1 MIIAFYIEDRFFLLW
16 PQRRTTFNRDILNNR
31 KFYWGIFCL
40 YVKAIMYFRFI
51 PHNVGCIDGQKVFN
65 MCPHCVHWMILTIYM
80 MSLHRTLLHFTYP
93 SRQILLISIVT
104 VKSMK
109 MGQIKVRKGEQQP
122 FKTNL
127 CWHNTD
133 SRSQLCV
140 INWLMNISLWF
151 LNRPNRCLFKIDV
164 FQTIPNLLN

>member
-1 MIIAFYIEDRFFLLW
+1 MIITFYIEDSAFYFGHKR
-16 PQRRTTFNRDILNNR
+16 QTIFNKDIPNNK
-31 KFYWGIFCL
+31 KFYWGTFCF

-51 PHNVGCIDGQKVFN
+51 PHNVGCIDGQKLFN

-109 MGQIKVRKGEQQP
+109 MGQIKVRKGGQQP
-122 FKTNL
+122 FKTKL
-127 CWHNTD
+127 CWHNNG
-133 SRSQLCV
+133 SRSGS
-140 INWLMNISLWF
+140 IY
-151 LNRPNRCLFKIDV
+151 
-164 FQTIPNLLN
+164 T